1 MPDSCMFD
9 PSGVEKRWINAF
21 LLMFD
26 LSEVFFAKIR
36 DDSCLPEGLYIY
48 DLQVNGRQVLERKM
62 SVARK

>member
-36 DDSCLPEGLYIY
+36 DDSCFFSGGAKCVSIY
-48 DLQVNGRQVLERKM
+48 VVYM
-62 SVARK
+62 TT